1 MIKSADF
8 LTKRSKVFPV
18 LTFVGHN
25 CVNPCTIQSHSPCQ
39 FRFCFNMHQLGGVEK
54 TAIYAKNL
62 NGRLNCRTNL
72 WAPHSIIVGV
82 YSEPKFIVW
91 VLWDLRLGPKL
102 RARAI
107 SFQVKFQ
114 SFQNAQ
120 SLCYI
125 LMDIHFLGLLNAA
138 HFMCVCVCVCVSQ
151 DHTAVI
157 GYVCSEKSVESGPAW
172 VLPWQIKIQNTA
184 NWWGEIC
191 SKETA
196 TNSSPA
202 FFRSSDWMRAHCG
215 PAIAHIVFTCVRNTG
230 ACTVQVESC
239 KNCCC

>member
-1 MIKSADF
+1 MNYTELASALTTITQRNQCNHLFPSISTFFFGTLGDFMIKSADF

-25 CVNPCTIQSHSPCQ
+25 CVNPSLHYPSSFPPFTSPCQ

-125 LMDIHFLGLLNAA
+125 LMDIHFIYI
-138 HFMCVCVCVCVSQ
+138 F
-151 DHTAVI
+151 I
-157 GYVCSEKSVESGPAW
+157 Y
-172 VLPWQIKIQNTA
+172 I
-184 NWWGEIC
+184 
-191 SKETA
+191 
-196 TNSSPA
+196 SS
-202 FFRSSDWMRAHCG
+202 
-215 PAIAHIVFTCVRNTG
+215 
-230 ACTVQVESC
+230 
-239 KNCCC
+239 

>member
-1 MIKSADF
+1 
-8 LTKRSKVFPV
+8 
-18 LTFVGHN
+18 
-25 CVNPCTIQSHSPCQ
+25 
-39 FRFCFNMHQLGGVEK
+39 MHQLGGVEK

-125 LMDIHFLGLLNAA
+125 LMDIHLHLHFLRLLNENGKKTVKIGVIISLKGA
-138 HFMCVCVCVCVSQ
+138 CVCVCVRITLQ
-151 DHTAVI
+151 W
-157 GYVCSEKSVESGPAW
+157 PAW

-215 PAIAHIVFTCVRNTG
+215 PSIAHIVFTFTCVRNIDTG